1 MIGETLSHYRILS
14 LLGEG
19 GMGMVYLAEDVRL
32 GRRVAVKIPNAAP
45 AAQNFYHARFLREAR
60 SVSALSHPNIAT
72 LFDYGETSDGKP
84 YIVMELVEG
93 RELGELLGGD
103 GLTIQRAIEIIEDV
117 AEALGEAHRLGIVH
131 RDIKPSN
138 IIVNE
143 RGEVKVLD
151 FGLAKLVGAGH
162 EAAGVTPEAATMER
176 LKTRSDVMLGTPLYL
191 SPEQAKGAD
200 VDARSD
206 LFALGALL
214 YECVAGRPAFAGA
227 TVVEIA
233 AQVLHVDPPPPS
245 KLNPAVPRALDRVVC
260 KALAK
265 DPAARYQSAD
275 EFAEALAGARLKVAS
290 AGNGHARTQR
300 LTLGAAQSGT
310 HHQSALS
317 TLSDNLRRPRVSLI
331 AAGVFAALALLGF
344 WGLSRWWR
352 PSAHKPSPEAAKL
365 LERGVDFMRD
375 GAYWQASKTLTR
387 AVEADDRYALAH
399 ARLAECW
406 TELDYLDKAN
416 YELVR
421 VAQLVPDRSVL
432 PERERLY
439 LDAVTSTAT
448 RDFTQARKAYEEIAR
463 QTPKEAYAHVDLGRA
478 CEKAEDAKCAVEN
491 YLKATQLGATYA
503 TAYLRVAVLYTRQ
516 QEYQSAAAAFDRAE
530 SIYKDTGVAEG
541 RAEVLYRRGYMLRA
555 VGNNAEARS
564 QLQQSLDLARAN
576 GYETQQINALLQ
588 LSAVASNENDAA
600 GAQSY
605 AREAVELAQANG
617 MENLVALSLVDLGN
631 TFYARGDSVEAEKYF
646 RQGLE
651 FAERNKARRVRAKAL
666 GNLGGLYIQQ
676 GKTDEGVRYVE
687 QALAFYQPGGYRKE
701 SSQALAMLG
710 RANRQKGNYAE
721 ALRAFEQQ
729 LALAEQVSDPAQT
742 SLAHTEIGNV
752 LIQQE
757 NYLEALRHF
766 DESYRLEKS
775 LGRAMNIAYSMVIRA
790 DALWPLGRYEEARGM
805 LDQAAAIAGR
815 TDGGS
820 RDLLASVRLTEA
832 NMALS
837 ERRFADAK
845 AKSQQVLALVG
856 EQNTQT
862 ASKAKRVLALAQAF
876 TGAATAGGQTCKE
889 ALELAKRVGD
899 PWLFSNAQLA
909 YAETLLEGGDAQGAV
924 RNALEA
930 QESFTRAGQRE
941 SEWHAWLV
949 AARAAARAGRG
960 DAAREYASRAASC
973 LEELQRTWGGEVF
986 DTYQARPDV
995 QQRRRQLGELSAASR
1010 SA

>member
-32 GRRVAVKIPNAAP
+32 GRRVAVKIPHAAP
-45 AAQNFYHARFLREAR
+45 AAHNSYHARFLREAR
-60 SVSALSHPNIAT
+60 SVSALSHPNIAA

-93 RELGELLGGD
+93 RELGGLLGGE
-103 GLTIQRAIEIIEDV
+103 GLTIPRAIEIIEEV
-117 AEALGEAHRLGIVH
+117 AAALGEAHRHGIIH

-138 IIVNE
+138 VIVNE

-151 FGLAKLVGAGH
+151 FGLAKLVGAEH
-162 EAAGVTPEAATMER
+162 EAAGITPEAETMQR
-176 LKTRSDVMLGTPLYL
+176 LQTRSDVMLGTPLYL
-191 SPEQAKGAD
+191 SPEQAKGTD

-214 YECVAGRPAFAGA
+214 YECVAGRPAFAGT

-233 AQVLHVDPPPPS
+233 AQVLHVTPLPPS
-245 KLNPAVPRALDRVVC
+245 KFNPAVPRSLDRVVC

-265 DPAARYQSAD
+265 DPAARYQSAE
-275 EFAEALAGARLKVAS
+275 EFAAALAQERLKVS
-290 AGNGHARTQR
+290 TNGHARTQTVR
-300 LTLGAAQSGT
+300 R
-310 HHQSALS
+310 SADADTVPHS
-317 TLSDNLRRPRVSLI
+317 AFTTLSDNLRRPRLSIV
-331 AAGVFAALALLGF
+331 AAVAAIALALAGF

-352 PSAHKPSPEAAKL
+352 PVAHQPSPEAANL

-387 AVEADDRYALAH
+387 ALESDDRYALAH
-399 ARLAECW
+399 ARLAETW

-448 RDFTQARKAYEEIAR
+448 RDFTAARKAYEEIAR
-463 QTPKEAYAHVDLGRA
+463 QTPREAYAYVDLGRA

-491 YLKATQLGATYA
+491 YLKATQLDAAYA

-516 QEYQSAAAAFDRAE
+516 QEYQSAASALDRAE
-530 SIYKDTGVAEG
+530 SIYQDTGVAEG

-588 LSAVASNENDAA
+588 LSAVASNENDAD

-605 AREAVELAQANG
+605 AHAAVDLAQANG
-617 MENLVALSLVDLGN
+617 MENLVALGLVDLGV
-631 TFYARGDSVEAEKYF
+631 TCYLRGDYTDAEKYYK
-646 RQGLE
+646 QGLE
-651 FAERNKARRVRAKAL
+651 FSERNKAQRVRAKAL
-666 GNLGGLYIQQ
+666 VNLGGLRIAQ
-676 GKTDEGVRYVE
+676 GETDEGVRYVE
-687 QALAFYQPGGYRKE
+687 QALAFYQPGGYRQE

-721 ALRAFEQQ
+721 ALKAFEQQ
-729 LALAEQVSDPAQT
+729 LELAGRVSDPAQT

-757 NYLEALRHF
+757 KYAEALQHF

-775 LGRAMNIAYSMVIRA
+775 LGRAMNIGYSMVIRA
-790 DALWPLGRYEEARGM
+790 DALWRLGRYDETRGM
-805 LDQAAAIAGR
+805 LDQAAATAGKN
-815 TDGGS
+815 DGGS
-820 RDLLASVRLTEA
+820 RELLASIHLTEA

-856 EQNTQT
+856 EQNKQT
-862 ASKAKRVLALAQAF
+862 ASTAKQVIALAQAF
-876 TGAATAGGQTCKE
+876 TGAATAGGQTGRE

-899 PWLFSNAQLA
+899 PWLFSSAQLA
-909 YAETLLEGGDAQGAV
+909 YAETLLEAGDPQGAV
-924 RNALEA
+924 TNALEA
-930 QESFTRAGQRE
+930 QESFARAGQRE
-941 SEWHAWLV
+941 SEWRAWLV
-949 AARAAARAGRG
+949 AARSAARAGKSE
-960 DAAREYASRAASC
+960 AARQYASRAVSC
-973 LEELQRTWGGEVF
+973 LEELQREWGGEVF
-986 DTYQARPDV
+986 NTYRARPDV
-995 QQRRRQLGELSAASR
+995 QQRRRQLAELLGGAHPA
-1010 SA
+1010 